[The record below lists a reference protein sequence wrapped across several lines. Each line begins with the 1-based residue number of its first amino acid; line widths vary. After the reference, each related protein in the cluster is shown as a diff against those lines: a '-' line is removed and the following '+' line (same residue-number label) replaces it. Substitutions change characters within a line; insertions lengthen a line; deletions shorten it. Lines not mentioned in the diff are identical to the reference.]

1 MSKFIVSARKYRPD
15 LFKDVVGQEHVTSVL
30 KQALSTGKVA
40 QAFLFTGPRGVG
52 KTTCARILAKTLNCL
67 NPSEDFEP
75 CNECSSCESFANNAS
90 FNITELDAAS
100 NNGVEQIRN
109 LIEQV
114 RFQPQQGKSKVFIID
129 EVHMLS
135 LPAFNAF
142 LKTLEEPP
150 SYAYFILATTEK
162 HKIIPTILS
171 RCQIYDFKRIQV
183 KDIITHLQGL
193 AEKEGLKADEDAL
206 HLIAQKADGALRD
219 ALSIFD
225 RMASLSNKHI
235 TLEVVTANLN
245 ILDYD
250 YYFKVVD
257 HLLMADTA
265 NILLTF
271 NEIVSRGFEP
281 DIFMLGLA
289 EHVRNLLVA
298 KEKATQPLLEV
309 SEKLAKKYIQQ
320 AVNSSQSFL
329 LNTLHYLN
337 ECDVNFKM
345 AKNKKLHLEL
355 YLVKIAHI
363 NRAVQVHL
371 DGGGKSPKKKT
382 AKINHP
388 VEKSTDQV
396 DKPEVTKQTIA
407 QAVISEPKQDLTQII
422 AEPIVPIGSS
432 RKETTAP
439 EKENI
444 SSTVEKE
451 SSALVVPNQET
462 PNQEKS
468 APEKPKEQGTAAAV
482 KPKLPTPKKGSSNL
496 KGNLGALATPM
507 LSLDTITE
515 QVIEKAAEEK
525 KIVKNELTM
534 ENLLAVWAEY
544 SKNVESNSV
553 RTTLQDT
560 DLSIAEGTIISKVG
574 SKVAA
579 GHLREEAGLMQYLRT
594 YFGAPGL
601 KRLIEVDTKKLEQLQ
616 KVQKTYSS
624 KEIFTKFCDKNPL
637 LEGLTKELDFYPD

>member
-1 MSKFIVSARKYRPD
+1 MSKFIVSARKYRPNM
-15 LFKDVVGQEHVTSVL
+15 FKDVVGQQHVTHVL

-67 NPSEDFEP
+67 NPREDFEP
-75 CNECSSCESFANNAS
+75 CNECNSCESFTNNAS

-100 NNGVEQIRN
+100 NNGVEHIRS

-183 KDIITHLQGL
+183 KDIVQHLQML
-193 AEKEGLKADEDAL
+193 CEKEGLKADDDAL

-225 RMASLSNKHI
+225 RISSLSKGHI
-235 TLEVVTANLN
+235 TLEVVTTNLN

-250 YYFKVVD
+250 YYFKVID
-257 HLLMADTA
+257 HLLLADTS

-271 NEIVSRGFEP
+271 NDIVSRGFEP
-281 DIFMLGLA
+281 DIFLLGLA

-320 AVNSSQSFL
+320 SENSSQTFL
-329 LNTLHYLN
+329 LNALHYLN

-345 AKNKKLHLEL
+345 AKNKKLHIEL
-355 YLVKIAHI
+355 YLIKVAHI
-363 NRAVQVHL
+363 NQAVQVQL
-371 DGGGKSPKKKT
+371 NGPTPVAEKKT
-382 AKINHP
+382 L
-388 VEKSTDQV
+388 DQS
-396 DKPEVTKQTIA
+396 PI
-407 QAVISEPKQDLTQII
+407 ISAPI
-422 AEPIVPIGSS
+422 AEPASTNKKE
-432 RKETTAP
+432 KETKETKEAKEAKITSTAA
-439 EKENI
+439 
-444 SSTVEKE
+444 STNTA
-451 SSALVVPNQET
+451 SQVVAEPIETIKKAEPASTSTAQKSNT
-462 PNQEKS
+462 PNPAVAAKAVSGLKS
-468 APEKPKEQGTAAAV
+468 
-482 KPKLPTPKKGSSNL
+482 KLSGLKK
-496 KGNLGALATPM
+496 
-507 LSLDTITE
+507 LSLDSITE
-515 QVIEKAAEEK
+515 SVIEKDQEEK
-525 KIVKNELTM
+525 SVVKKELTL
-534 ENLLAVWAEY
+534 ENLTEAWTKY
-544 SKNVESNSV
+544 SENVESNSV
-553 RTTLQDT
+553 RTTLLDT
-560 DLSIAEGTIISKVG
+560 ELSIVDGAIISKVG

-579 GHLREEAGLMQYLRT
+579 GHLQEEDNLMQYLRT
-594 YFGAPGL
+594 YFGDAGL
-601 KRLIEVDTKKLEQLQ
+601 KRMIEVDASRMEEHQKAQ
-616 KVQKTYSS
+616 KVLNP
-624 KEIFTKFCDKNPL
+624 KEIFTKFCEKNPL
-637 LEGLTKELDFYPD
+637 IEKFTKDLDFYPNM

>member
-15 LFKDVVGQEHVTSVL
+15 QFQDVVGQEHVTSVL
-30 KQALSTGKVA
+30 KQALSSGKVA

-67 NPSEDFEP
+67 NPSEDYEP
-75 CNECSSCESFANNAS
+75 CNNCASCESFANNAS

-100 NNGVEQIRN
+100 NNGVEHIRS
-109 LIEQV
+109 LIEKV
-114 RFQPQQGKSKVFIID
+114 RFQPQQGKCKVFIID

-135 LPAFNAF
+135 LQAFNAF

-183 KDIITHLQGL
+183 KDIVSHLQVL
-193 AEKEGLKADEDAL
+193 SEKEGLKADEEAL

-225 RMASLSNKHI
+225 RIASLSNQHI
-235 TLEVVTANLN
+235 TLEVVTTNLN

-257 HLLMADTA
+257 HLLLADTA
-265 NILLTF
+265 NVLLTF
-271 NEIVSRGFEP
+271 NEIVSRGFES

-309 SEKLAKKYIQQ
+309 SDKLAKKYIQQ
-320 AVNSSQSFL
+320 AESSSQSFL

-337 ECDVNFKM
+337 ECDVQFKM

-363 NRAVQVHL
+363 SQAIQVHL
-371 DGGGKSPKKKT
+371 EGNGAVIAEKKT
-382 AKINHP
+382 P
-388 VEKSTDQV
+388 
-396 DKPEVTKQTIA
+396 
-407 QAVISEPKQDLTQII
+407 
-422 AEPIVPIGSS
+422 S
-432 RKETTAP
+432 RKAPAVNIPAPTKVVTPTATASVP
-439 EKENI
+439 KEVSKTPTPLEI
-444 SSTVEKE
+444 KTVEEPTEKLDTPIE
-451 SSALVVPNQET
+451 NGNKPAPAKLTSSPPSPNT
-462 PNQEKS
+462 
-468 APEKPKEQGTAAAV
+468 
-482 KPKLPTPKKGSSNL
+482 KGL
-496 KGNLGALATPM
+496 TGKLGALATPM
-507 LSLDTITE
+507 LSLDSITE
-515 QVIEKAAEEK
+515 EVKEQEAAEK
-525 KIVKNELTM
+525 NIVKNELNL
-534 ENLLAVWAEY
+534 ENLKEVWATY
-544 SKNVESNSV
+544 CKTVESNSV
-553 RTTLQDT
+553 RTTLEDT
-560 DLSIAEGTIISKVG
+560 DLSIVDGSIISKVG

-579 GHLREEAGLMQYLRT
+579 GHLREESNLMQYLRT
-594 YFGAPGL
+594 YFGDPGL
-601 KRLIEVDTKKLEQLQ
+601 KRFIEIDKEKMEQVNQNVKIL
-616 KVQKTYSS
+616 SS
-624 KEIFTKFCDKNPL
+624 KEIFEKFCEKNSL
-637 LEGLTKELDFYPD
+637 LADFTKDLDLYPD

>member
-1 MSKFIVSARKYRPD
+1 M
-15 LFKDVVGQEHVTSVL
+15 FKDVVGQQHVTNVL

-75 CNECSSCESFANNAS
+75 CNACTSCESFTNNAS

-100 NNGVEQIRN
+100 NNGVEHIRS

-183 KDIITHLQGL
+183 RDIVKHLETL
-193 AEKEGLKADEDAL
+193 CEKEGLKADDDAL

-225 RMASLSNKHI
+225 RISSLSKGHI
-235 TLEVVTANLN
+235 TLEVVTTNLN

-250 YYFKVVD
+250 YYFKVID
-257 HLLMADTA
+257 HLLLADTS

-271 NEIVSRGFEP
+271 NDIVSRGFEP
-281 DIFMLGLA
+281 DIFLVGLA

-320 AVNSSQSFL
+320 AENSSQTFL
-329 LNTLHYLN
+329 LNALHYLN

-345 AKNKKLHLEL
+345 AKNKKLHIEL
-355 YLVKIAHI
+355 YLIKVAHI
-363 NRAVQVHL
+363 NQAVQVHL
-371 DGGGKSPKKKT
+371 NGPSAKTEKKTLNVSAPTHSPVPAITTTPSKKKETTTPPPAVAITTNASPQVVSEPVETIKKTESKVPTTPKKIDT
-382 AKINHP
+382 PDPAIA
-388 VEKSTDQV
+388 
-396 DKPEVTKQTIA
+396 A
-407 QAVISEPKQDLTQII
+407 QAVTGLKSKL
-422 AEPIVPIGSS
+422 
-432 RKETTAP
+432 
-439 EKENI
+439 
-444 SSTVEKE
+444 
-451 SSALVVPNQET
+451 SAL
-462 PNQEKS
+462 K
-468 APEKPKEQGTAAAV
+468 KP
-482 KPKLPTPKKGSSNL
+482 L
-496 KGNLGALATPM
+496 
-507 LSLDTITE
+507 LSLDSITE
-515 QVIEKAAEEK
+515 EVIEKDAEQ
-525 KIVKNELTM
+525 KNVVRKELTL
-534 ENLLAVWAEY
+534 ENLKEAWTTY
-544 SKNVESNSV
+544 SKKVESNSV
-553 RTTLQDT
+553 RTTLMDT
-560 DLSIAEGTIISKVG
+560 ELSIQDGAIISRVG

-579 GHLREEAGLMQYLRT
+579 GHLQEEDNLMQYLRT
-594 YFGAPGL
+594 YFGDAGL
-601 KRLIEVDTKKLEQLQ
+601 KRLIEVDTTRMEEHQ
-616 KVQKTYSS
+616 KAQKILNP
-624 KEIFTKFCDKNPL
+624 KEIFTKFCEKNPL
-637 LEGLTKELDFYPD
+637 IEDFTKDLDFYPNM

>member
-1 MSKFIVSARKYRPD
+1 M
-15 LFKDVVGQEHVTSVL
+15 FKDVVGQQHVTNVL

-75 CNECSSCESFANNAS
+75 CNACTSCESFANNAS

-100 NNGVEQIRN
+100 NNGVEHIRS

-114 RFQPQQGKSKVFIID
+114 RFQPQQGNSKVFIID

-183 KDIITHLQGL
+183 KDIVKHLQTL
-193 AEKEGLKADEDAL
+193 CKKEGLKADDDAL

-225 RMASLSNKHI
+225 RISSLSKGHI
-235 TLEVVTANLN
+235 TLEVVTTNLN

-250 YYFKVVD
+250 YYFKVID
-257 HLLMADTA
+257 HLLLADTS

-271 NEIVSRGFEP
+271 NDIVARGFEP
-281 DIFMLGLA
+281 DIFLVGLA

-320 AVNSSQSFL
+320 AENSSQTFL
-329 LNTLHYLN
+329 LNALHYLN

-345 AKNKKLHLEL
+345 AKNKKLHIEL
-355 YLVKIAHI
+355 YLIKVAHI
-363 NRAVQVHL
+363 NQAVQVQL
-371 DGGGKSPKKKT
+371 NGPAPIAEKKT
-382 AKINHP
+382 IDRSPVKLEPTPAPIKVQSEQKETPPPVAKNTI
-388 VEKSTDQV
+388 VSQV
-396 DKPEVTKQTIA
+396 VAEPIETIKKPEPTVQPTPQKSNTPNPVVAA
-407 QAVISEPKQDLTQII
+407 QAVSGLKSKL
-422 AEPIVPIGSS
+422 
-432 RKETTAP
+432 
-439 EKENI
+439 
-444 SSTVEKE
+444 
-451 SSALVVPNQET
+451 SAL
-462 PNQEKS
+462 K
-468 APEKPKEQGTAAAV
+468 KP
-482 KPKLPTPKKGSSNL
+482 L
-496 KGNLGALATPM
+496 
-507 LSLDTITE
+507 LSLDSITE
-515 QVIEKAAEEK
+515 AVIEKDAEQ
-525 KIVKNELTM
+525 KNVVRKELTL
-534 ENLLAVWAEY
+534 ENLTEAWTTY
-544 SKNVESNSV
+544 SKEVESNSV
-553 RTTLQDT
+553 RTTLMDT
-560 DLSIAEGTIISKVG
+560 ELSIKDGAIISKVG

-579 GHLREEAGLMQYLRT
+579 GHLQEEDSLMQYLRT
-594 YFGAPGL
+594 YFGDAGL
-601 KRLIEVDTKKLEQLQ
+601 KRMIEVDATRMEEHQ
-616 KVQKTYSS
+616 KAQKILNP
-624 KEIFTKFCDKNPL
+624 KEIFTKFCEKNPL
-637 LEGLTKELDFYPD
+637 IDGFTKDLDFYPNM

>member
-1 MSKFIVSARKYRPD
+1 MSKFVVSARKYRPNM
-15 LFKDVVGQEHVTSVL
+15 FKDVVGQQHVTNVL

-67 NPSEDFEP
+67 NPSKDFEP

-100 NNGVEQIRN
+100 NNGVEHIRS

-183 KDIITHLQGL
+183 KDMVKHLQTL
-193 AEKEGLKADEDAL
+193 CKKEGLKADDDAL

-225 RMASLSNKHI
+225 RISSLSKGHI
-235 TLEVVTANLN
+235 TLDVVTTNLN

-250 YYFKVVD
+250 YYFKVID
-257 HLLMADTA
+257 HLLLADTS

-271 NEIVSRGFEP
+271 NDIVSRGFEP
-281 DIFMLGLA
+281 DIFLVGLA

-320 AVNSSQSFL
+320 AENSSQTFL
-329 LNTLHYLN
+329 LNALHYLN
-337 ECDVNFKM
+337 ECDVHFKM
-345 AKNKKLHLEL
+345 AKNKKLHIEL
-355 YLVKIAHI
+355 YLIKVAHI
-363 NRAVQVHL
+363 NQAVQVQLSGPTQVAEKKTL
-371 DGGGKSPKKKT
+371 DQSPIKQEAAPLPIKVKAEKKKT
-382 AKINHP
+382 NKPVKGLSTNIDAQVVSEP
-388 VEKSTDQV
+388 VE
-396 DKPEVTKQTIA
+396 TIKKTEPTSPPPTPQKTNTPDPAVAA
-407 QAVISEPKQDLTQII
+407 QAVSGLKSKL
-422 AEPIVPIGSS
+422 
-432 RKETTAP
+432 
-439 EKENI
+439 
-444 SSTVEKE
+444 
-451 SSALVVPNQET
+451 SAL
-462 PNQEKS
+462 
-468 APEKPKEQGTAAAV
+468 
-482 KPKLPTPKKGSSNL
+482 KK
-496 KGNLGALATPM
+496 PM
-507 LSLDTITE
+507 LSLDSITE
-515 QVIEKAAEEK
+515 SVIENDAAQKNVVK
-525 KIVKNELTM
+525 KELTL
-534 ENLLAVWAEY
+534 ENLTDAWIDY
-544 SKNVESNSV
+544 SKTVESNSV
-553 RTTLQDT
+553 RTTLMDT
-560 DLSIAEGTIISKVG
+560 ELSINDGVIISKVG

-579 GHLREEAGLMQYLRT
+579 GHLQEEDSLMQYLRT
-594 YFGAPGL
+594 YFGDAGL
-601 KRLIEVDTKKLEQLQ
+601 KRLIEVDANRMEEHQ
-616 KVQKTYSS
+616 KAQKILNP
-624 KEIFTKFCDKNPL
+624 KEIFTKFCEKNPL
-637 LEGLTKELDFYPD
+637 IEGFTKDLDFYPNM

>member
-1 MSKFIVSARKYRPD
+1 MSKFIVSARKYRPNQ
-15 LFKDVVGQEHVTSVL
+15 FQEVVGQEHVTSVL
-30 KQALSTGKVA
+30 KQAISSGKVA

-75 CNECSSCESFANNAS
+75 CNACTSCESFANNAS

-100 NNGVEQIRN
+100 NNGVEHIRS

-183 KDIITHLQGL
+183 KDIVTHLQSL
-193 AEKEGLKADEDAL
+193 SEKEGLKADEEAL

-225 RMASLSNKHI
+225 RIASLSNQHI
-235 TLEVVTANLN
+235 TLDVVTSNLN

-257 HLLMADTA
+257 HLLLADTS
-265 NILLTF
+265 NVLLTF
-271 NEIVSRGFEP
+271 NEIVSHGFEP

-298 KEKATQPLLEV
+298 KEKATQSLLEV
-309 SEKLAKKYIQQ
+309 SNKLATKYIQQ
-320 AVNSSQSFL
+320 AESSSQSFL
-329 LNTLHYLN
+329 LNALHYLN

-355 YLVKIAHI
+355 YLVKLAHI
-363 NRAVQVHL
+363 NQAIEVHL
-371 DGGGKSPKKKT
+371 EGKGAPISEKKT
-382 AKINHP
+382 PIPSQPLKSKPIEKAP
-388 VEKSTDQV
+388 VAAQ
-396 DKPEVTKQTIA
+396 TKT
-407 QAVISEPKQDLTQII
+407 
-422 AEPIVPIGSS
+422 
-432 RKETTAP
+432 
-439 EKENI
+439 
-444 SSTVEKE
+444 
-451 SSALVVPNQET
+451 
-462 PNQEKS
+462 
-468 APEKPKEQGTAAAV
+468 
-482 KPKLPTPKKGSSNL
+482 PTPKKEIKQEIAPPAPKMVEEPSEELHPPAESAKKPAPTIQNTPKPEVKPSASSTSGL
-496 KGNLGALATPM
+496 KGKLGSLAIPT
-507 LSLDTITE
+507 LSLDNITE
-515 QVIEKAAEEK
+515 EVIEQEAAEK
-525 KIVKNELTM
+525 SIVKNELNI
-534 ENLLAVWAEY
+534 ENLTTVWKEY
-544 SKNVESNSV
+544 SLKVESNSV
-553 RTTLQDT
+553 RTTLDDT
-560 DLSIAEGTIISKVG
+560 DLSIVDGSIVSKVG

-579 GHLREEAGLMQYLRT
+579 GHLREESGLMQYLRT
-594 YFGAPGL
+594 YFGDPGL
-601 KRLIEVDTKKLEQLQ
+601 RRFIEIDKEKMEQMTQ
-616 KVQKTYSS
+616 SVKTLSS
-624 KEIFTKFCDKNPL
+624 KDIFEKFCEKNSFL
-637 LEGLTKELDFYPD
+637 ADLTKDLDLYPD

>member
-15 LFKDVVGQEHVTSVL
+15 QFQDVVGQEHVTSVL
-30 KQALSTGKVA
+30 KQALSSGKVA

-67 NPSEDFEP
+67 HPSEDYEP
-75 CNECSSCESFANNAS
+75 CNNCASCESFANNAS

-100 NNGVEQIRN
+100 NNGVEHIRS
-109 LIEQV
+109 LIEKV
-114 RFQPQQGKSKVFIID
+114 RFQPQQGKCKVFIID

-135 LPAFNAF
+135 LQAFNAF

-183 KDIITHLQGL
+183 KDIVSHLQVL
-193 AEKEGLKADEDAL
+193 SEKEGLKADEEAL

-235 TLEVVTANLN
+235 TLEVVTTNLN

-257 HLLMADTA
+257 HLLLADTA
-265 NILLTF
+265 NVLLTF
-271 NEIVSRGFEP
+271 NDIVSRGFEP

-298 KEKATQPLLEV
+298 REKATQSLLEV
-309 SEKLAKKYIQQ
+309 SDKLAKKYIQQ
-320 AVNSSQSFL
+320 AESSSQSFL

-337 ECDVNFKM
+337 ECDVQFKM

-363 NRAVQVHL
+363 SQAIQVHL
-371 DGGGKSPKKKT
+371 EGGGTVVAEKKTPSRKAPVINTPAPTPVAKQSAAASTPKEVVKTPSPVENKTVEEPIEKLDAPQENNGKPAPASHVTKAKSPKT
-382 AKINHP
+382 
-388 VEKSTDQV
+388 STI
-396 DKPEVTKQTIA
+396 KGK
-407 QAVISEPKQDLTQII
+407 L
-422 AEPIVPIGSS
+422 
-432 RKETTAP
+432 
-439 EKENI
+439 
-444 SSTVEKE
+444 
-451 SSALVVPNQET
+451 
-462 PNQEKS
+462 
-468 APEKPKEQGTAAAV
+468 GT
-482 KPKLPTPKKGSSNL
+482 
-496 KGNLGALATPM
+496 LATPK
-507 LSLDTITE
+507 LSLDSITE
-515 QVIEKAAEEK
+515 EVKEQAAAEQN
-525 KIVKNELTM
+525 IVKKELNL
-534 ENLLAVWAEY
+534 ENLKEVWAAY
-544 SKNVESNSV
+544 CKKVESNSV
-553 RTTLQDT
+553 RTTLEDT
-560 DLSIAEGTIISKVG
+560 DLSIVDGSIISKVG

-579 GHLREEAGLMQYLRT
+579 GHLREESNLMQYLRT
-594 YFGAPGL
+594 YFGDPGL
-601 KRLIEVDTKKLEQLQ
+601 RRFIEIDKEKMEQVNQNVKIL
-616 KVQKTYSS
+616 SS
-624 KEIFTKFCDKNPL
+624 KEIFEKFCEKNSL
-637 LEGLTKELDFYPD
+637 LLDFTKDLDLYPD

>member
-1 MSKFIVSARKYRPD
+1 MSKFIVSARKYRPNQ
-15 LFKDVVGQEHVTSVL
+15 FQEVVGQEHVTSVL
-30 KQALSTGKVA
+30 KQAISSGKVA

-52 KTTCARILAKTLNCL
+52 KTTCARILAKVLNCL
-67 NPSEDFEP
+67 NPTKDFEP
-75 CNECSSCESFANNAS
+75 CNSCSSCESFANNAS

-100 NNGVEQIRN
+100 NNGVEHIRS
-109 LIEQV
+109 LIEKV

-183 KDIITHLQGL
+183 KDIVTHLKSL
-193 AEKEGLKADEDAL
+193 TEKEGLKADEEAL

-225 RMASLSNKHI
+225 RIASLSNKHI
-235 TLEVVTANLN
+235 TLDVVTSNLN

-257 HLLMADTA
+257 HLLLADTSSV
-265 NILLTF
+265 LLTF

-309 SEKLAKKYIQQ
+309 SDKLAKKYIQQ
-320 AVNSSQSFL
+320 AESSSQSFL
-329 LNTLHYLN
+329 LNALHYLN

-355 YLVKIAHI
+355 YLVKLAHI
-363 NRAVQVHL
+363 NQAIQVHL
-371 DGGGKSPKKKT
+371 EGKGTPITEKKT
-382 AKINHP
+382 PSPSPTI
-388 VEKSTDQV
+388 KSTPAATATQTNFAPILETTQKELKAQIV
-396 DKPEVTKQTIA
+396 EEPTEKLNPPEEHAKKATPA
-407 QAVISEPKQDLTQII
+407 ISEPK
-422 AEPIVPIGSS
+422 AKAASS
-432 RKETTAP
+432 E
-439 EKENI
+439 
-444 SSTVEKE
+444 
-451 SSALVVPNQET
+451 VVSL
-462 PNQEKS
+462 KS
-468 APEKPKEQGTAAAV
+468 
-482 KPKLPTPKKGSSNL
+482 KLGI
-496 KGNLGALATPM
+496 LATPM
-507 LSLDTITE
+507 LSLDNITE
-515 QVIEKAAEEK
+515 EVIEQEAAEK
-525 KIVKNELTM
+525 NIVKNELNI
-534 ENLLAVWAEY
+534 ENLKSVWAEY
-544 SKNVESNSV
+544 SKKVESNSV
-553 RTTLQDT
+553 RTTLEDT
-560 DLSIAEGTIISKVG
+560 DLSIIDGSIISKVG

-579 GHLREEAGLMQYLRT
+579 GHLREESDLMQYLRT
-594 YFGAPGL
+594 YFGNPGL
-601 KRLIEVDTKKLEQLQ
+601 KRFIEIDQAKMEQLNQ
-616 KVQKTYSS
+616 TVKTFNS
-624 KEIFTKFCDKNPL
+624 KEIFEKFCEKNRFL
-637 LEGLTKELDFYPD
+637 ADLTRDLDLYPD

>member
-1 MSKFIVSARKYRPD
+1 MSKFIVSARKYRPNQ
-15 LFKDVVGQEHVTSVL
+15 FQEVVGQEHVTSVL
-30 KQALSTGKVA
+30 KQAISSGKVA

-52 KTTCARILAKTLNCL
+52 KTTCARILAKVLNCL
-67 NPSEDFEP
+67 NPTKDFEP
-75 CNECSSCESFANNAS
+75 CNSCSSCESFANNAS

-100 NNGVEQIRN
+100 NNGVEHIRS
-109 LIEQV
+109 LIEKV

-183 KDIITHLQGL
+183 KDIVTHLKSL
-193 AEKEGLKADEDAL
+193 TEKEGLKADEEAL

-225 RMASLSNKHI
+225 RIASLSNKHI
-235 TLEVVTANLN
+235 TLDVVTSNLN

-257 HLLMADTA
+257 HLLLADTSSV
-265 NILLTF
+265 LLTF

-309 SEKLAKKYIQQ
+309 SDKLAKKYIQQ
-320 AVNSSQSFL
+320 AESSSQSFL
-329 LNTLHYLN
+329 LNALHYLN

-355 YLVKIAHI
+355 YLVKLAHI
-363 NRAVQVHL
+363 NQAIQVHL
-371 DGGGKSPKKKT
+371 EGKGTPITEKKT
-382 AKINHP
+382 PSPSPTI
-388 VEKSTDQV
+388 KSTPAATATQTTFAPILETTQ
-396 DKPEVTKQTIA
+396 KEVKAQIVEEPTEKLNPPKEHTKKATPA
-407 QAVISEPKQDLTQII
+407 ISEPK
-422 AEPIVPIGSS
+422 AKAASS
-432 RKETTAP
+432 E
-439 EKENI
+439 
-444 SSTVEKE
+444 
-451 SSALVVPNQET
+451 VVSL
-462 PNQEKS
+462 KS
-468 APEKPKEQGTAAAV
+468 
-482 KPKLPTPKKGSSNL
+482 KLGI
-496 KGNLGALATPM
+496 LATPM
-507 LSLDTITE
+507 LSLDNITE
-515 QVIEKAAEEK
+515 EVIEQEAAEK
-525 KIVKNELTM
+525 NIVKNELNI
-534 ENLLAVWAEY
+534 ENLKSVWAEY
-544 SKNVESNSV
+544 SKKVESNSV
-553 RTTLQDT
+553 RTTLEDT
-560 DLSIAEGTIISKVG
+560 DLSIIDGSIISKVG

-579 GHLREEAGLMQYLRT
+579 GHLREESDLMQYLRT
-594 YFGAPGL
+594 YFGNPGL
-601 KRLIEVDTKKLEQLQ
+601 KRFIEIDQAKMEQLNQ
-616 KVQKTYSS
+616 TVKTFSS
-624 KEIFTKFCDKNPL
+624 KEIFEKFCEKNRFL
-637 LEGLTKELDFYPD
+637 ADLTRDLDLYPD